1 MAGDMET
8 HRRKVYVFSG
18 TTSGMGEYMGE
29 TTVDDKWRIT
39 VPPDAREGLRRGQTL
54 HVRKE
59 GERITIKPSIDIE
72 KFERELK
79 GCVRG
84 SKIPPEK
91 LKEIWGVRHAHG

>member
-1 MAGDMET
+1 
-8 HRRKVYVFSG
+8 V
-18 TTSGMGEYMGE
+18 GE

-39 VPPDAREGLRRGQTL
+39 IPPDVRGGLQKGRTLLVRREGDWVLI
-54 HVRKE
+54 VPSVD
-59 GERITIKPSIDIE
+59 IK

-91 LKEIWGVRHAHG
+91 LKEIWGIFHAHG